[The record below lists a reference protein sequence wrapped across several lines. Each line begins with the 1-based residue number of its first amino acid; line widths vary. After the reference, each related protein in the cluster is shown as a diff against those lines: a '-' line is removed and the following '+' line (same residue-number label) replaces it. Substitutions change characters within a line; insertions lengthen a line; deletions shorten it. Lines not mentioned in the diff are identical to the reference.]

1 MSNDIAI
8 SLANISKV
16 YKRYHRPIDR
26 LKEILLPSKPR
37 AEEFWAL
44 KDITLEIS
52 KGETV
57 GIIGRNGSGKSTLLQ
72 IIVGT
77 LQPTLGVAQVK
88 GRVSALLELGSGFNP
103 EFTGRQNVFFNGR
116 ILGLSQK
123 EVEDRFDQIA
133 AFADIGEFLDQPV
146 KTYSSGMFVRLA
158 FAVAVHV
165 EPEILV
171 VDEALAV
178 GDMYFQAKAM
188 TRIRQLMDAGIT
200 TLFVSHDLGSV
211 KALCQRCIYME
222 HGCAKQD
229 GNVAQ
234 VVSVYMSDIHTQ
246 MNADLRQ
253 NSLELVA
260 ETEALEELEH
270 NQFSITD
277 ATALSNLVVAAVP
290 SIAPSGSLNRYGDGS
305 AEVLDVKL
313 LNANREIT
321 DHLECHEIFV
331 IQASVLI
338 KQPLDTFCVGYSM
351 RDLRGQMLVSL
362 VSTKRDVSI
371 PPGQPGDIFVF
382 EIAGKTPLN
391 AGVYTLTVA
400 IEYPVIQNVQHVFV
414 DVLENVL
421 PFQVYLPKDTLKRF
435 PSLVYAPVDFYCQKL
450 PAQVSSR
457 KLISGE
463 TSGEASTAS

>member
-1 MSNDIAI
+1 MSNDTAI
-8 SLANISKV
+8 FLQNISKV
-16 YKRYHRPIDR
+16 YKRYHRPVDR
-26 LKEILLPSKPR
+26 LKEILLPGKPR

-44 KDITLEIS
+44 RDVSLDVTC
-52 KGETV
+52 GETI

-77 LQPTLGVAQVK
+77 LQPTSGVVQVK

-116 ILGLSQK
+116 ILGLSQA
-123 EVEDRFDQIA
+123 EIEDRFDQIA

-158 FAVAVHV
+158 FAVAVYV

-178 GDMYFQAKAM
+178 GDLYFQAKAM
-188 TRIRQLMDAGIT
+188 ARIRQLMEAGIT

-222 HGCAKQD
+222 HGVTKQVGD
-229 GNVAQ
+229 VAQ
-234 VVSVYMSDIHTQ
+234 VVSTYMSDIHTQ

-253 NSLELVA
+253 NSLEFA
-260 ETEALEELEH
+260 GKTEPLSELEPT
-270 NQFSITD
+270 Q
-277 ATALSNLVVAAVP
+277 TASENSPTLSRDETAFSNLTVSTTA
-290 SIAPSGSLNRYGDGS
+290 SMISSKMLNRYGDGS

-313 LNANREIT
+313 LDRNREVT
-321 DHLECHEIFV
+321 DHLECHEPFV

-338 KQPLDTFCVGYSM
+338 KQPLETFCIGYSM
-351 RDLRGQMLVSL
+351 RDLKGQMLTSL
-362 VSTKRDVSI
+362 VSTRETINI
-371 PPGQPGDIFVF
+371 PAGNPGDTYVF

-391 AGVYTLTVA
+391 VGNYTLTVA
-400 IEYPVIQNVQHVFV
+400 IEYPVVENIQHVFV
-414 DVLENVL
+414 DILENVL
-421 PFQVYLPKDTLKRF
+421 LFQVYLPKNPLKRF
-435 PSLVYAPVDFYCQKL
+435 PSLVYAPVNFYC
-450 PAQVSSR
+450 R
-457 KLISGE
+457 KL
-463 TSGEASTAS
+463 TSAPDGL